1 MRVIWFSMTS
11 HTADHFLCV
20 TGSPESCAWI
30 ATAHLNVKCPLCS
43 RDFVNKSNLNIH
55 IRDVHSDER
64 GPFACPQCGKQ
75 VKNRSCLR
83 VHMYQQHRKK
93 ESSGKIDVDSL
104 VLPP

>member
-1 MRVIWFSMTS
+1 MGVVCVNMSTY
-11 HTADHFLCV
+11 TANHFFCA
-20 TGSPESCAWI
+20 TGSLEGCAWI
-30 ATAHLNVKCPLCS
+30 ATTHLNVKCPLCS

-64 GPFACPQCGKQ
+64 GPFECPQCGKQ
-75 VKNRSCLR
+75 VKNKSCLR

-93 ESSGKIDVDSL
+93 ESSGKTDVDPL